1 MRLVI
6 VAVVTVMIAA
16 LVLAALFF
24 WRLHALN
31 RRVGSFECSVHAG
44 ARWISGIADYT
55 RDHLD
60 FYEVVSLSL
69 RPSRRWRRRE
79 LDILARRRRHLQD
92 HPEPIS
98 EARCSYRGEEFV
110 LTAADGALDGL
121 RSWLEAAPPD
131 PSTSR
136 IV

>member
-1 MRLVI
+1 MPEALTVI
-6 VAVVTVMIAA
+6 IVAA
-16 LVLAALFF
+16 LVVVALAALFF
-24 WRLHALN
+24 WRLRTLSH
-31 RRVGSFECSVHAG
+31 RVGSFECALYEGKHWA
-44 ARWISGIADYT
+44 SGIATYT

-69 RPSRRWRRRE
+69 RPSRRWARRE
-79 LDILARRRRHLQD
+79 MDILGRERPVDDGPGAV
-92 HPEPIS
+92 S
-98 EARCSYRGEEFV
+98 EARCVYAGAEFR
-110 LTAADGALDGL
+110 LAAEDGALDGL

>member
-1 MRLVI
+1 MPGAWSVLIV
-6 VAVVTVMIAA
+6 VAVVAVGL
-16 LVLAALFF
+16 LVLFF
-24 WRLHALN
+24 WRLRTLSH
-31 RRVGSFECSVHAG
+31 RVGSFECALFEG
-44 ARWISGIADYT
+44 KRWASGIVTYT

-69 RPSRRWRRRE
+69 RPSRRWARRE
-79 LDILARRRRHLQD
+79 MDILARERPVDDGPGALA
-92 HPEPIS
+92 
-98 EARCSYRGEEFV
+98 EARCSYAGTEFQI
-110 LTAADGALDGL
+110 AAEDGALDGL

>member
-1 MRLVI
+1 MIIVVAL
-6 VAVVTVMIAA
+6 VAVVA
-16 LVLAALFF
+16 AALFF
-24 WRLHALN
+24 WRLRRLSH
-31 RRVGSFECSVHAG
+31 RVGSFECALYEG
-44 ARWISGIADYT
+44 KRWASGIATYT

-69 RPSRRWRRRE
+69 RPSRRWARRE
-79 LDILARRRRHLQD
+79 MDILGRDRTLEDRAGVL
-92 HPEPIS
+92 S
-98 EARCSYRGEEFV
+98 EARCAYDGTEFRI
-110 LTAADGALDGL
+110 AAEDGALDGL

>member
-1 MRLVI
+1 VLIV
-6 VAVVTVMIAA
+6 VAVVAVGL
-16 LVLAALFF
+16 LVLFF
-24 WRLHALN
+24 WRLRTLSH
-31 RRVGSFECSVHAG
+31 RVGSFECALFEG
-44 ARWISGIADYT
+44 KRWASGIATYT

-69 RPSRRWRRRE
+69 RPSRRWARRE
-79 LDILARRRRHLQD
+79 MDILGRERPVDDGPGAF
-92 HPEPIS
+92 S
-98 EARCSYRGEEFV
+98 EARCVYEGAEFRI
-110 LTAADGALDGL
+110 AAEDGALDGL

>member
-1 MRLVI
+1 MR
-6 VAVVTVMIAA
+6 VAVIAVVVVMIAA

-24 WRLHALN
+24 WRLHALG
-31 RRVGSFECSVHAG
+31 RRVGSFECSVHG
-44 ARWISGIADYT
+44 GSRWVSGIADYT

-69 RPSRRWRRRE
+69 RPSRRWARRE
-79 LDILARRRRHLQD
+79 LDMIARRRRQVHG
-92 HPEPIS
+92 HPEPVS

-110 LTAADGALDGL
+110 LSAPDGALDGL

-131 PSTSR
+131 HTTSR